1 LPHRTPSLPTTFAAS
16 PGVGGGNEAFKFF
29 GPDTGEKKNVMSI
42 FSLYQRMGGYEAIT
56 AVVDELSPRMMV
68 DKKLRRF
75 YFLQSADDVSGEK
88 AALWAPSITLA
99 AMGQ

>member
-1 LPHRTPSLPTTFAAS
+1 
-16 PGVGGGNEAFKFF
+16 
-29 GPDTGEKKNVMSI
+29 MSI